1 MYERSVRRPRWWQFG
16 LAASA
21 GAIAVIALALQLWL
35 GRPSVP
41 AGPSAEAPLLEALG
55 ELTDW
60 PPEVAARVQA
70 VRSSLGQLGAVA
82 TATHAWANLP
92 PDWRLAPAIAPPGLP
107 PPRGALAA
115 VRQEPCAACL
125 TPDCARTATVTP
137 RVTLA
142 LYAATATPALTQ
154 AIAQYTA
161 LPGQCAPAIAV
172 ASTTLTIVDL
182 CANAPTCGGADDVRR
197 RLLDRLTLSP

>member
-1 MYERSVRRPRWWQFG
+1 MSERSVRHPRWWQLS

-21 GAIAVIALALQLWL
+21 GAIAALALALQLWL

-60 PPEVAARVQA
+60 PPEVATRLQA
-70 VRSSLGQLGAVA
+70 VRQSLGQFGAVA
-82 TATHAWANLP
+82 TATDAWAGLP
-92 PDWRLAPAIAPPGLP
+92 PDWRLAPAAAPPSLP
-107 PPRGALAA
+107 PPSGALAA

-125 TPDCARTATVTP
+125 TPDCAATATVTP

-154 AIAQYTA
+154 AIARDA
-161 LPGQCAPAIAV
+161 SLPGQCAPAIA
-172 ASTTLTIVDL
+172 ATSTTLTIVDL

-197 RLLDRLTLSP
+197 RLLDRLTPSP